1 MTEAINSAETKRK
14 RRWFQ
19 FSLRTLFVGVAAVA
33 VVCAVVSRIPNEIT
47 WKQVQSIKV
56 GMTEDEVRELL
67 GRPNAVSPN
76 ESGGIDWKYGGE
88 DEDRIEFKNGRVV
101 SAMKF

>member
-1 MTEAINSAETKRK
+1 MPDQPSP
-14 RRWFQ
+14 RRRFQ
-19 FSLRTLFVGVAAVA
+19 FRLRTLFVVFTVAAI
-33 VVCAVVSRIPNEIT
+33 VCAILSRIPNEIS

-76 ESGGIDWKYGGE
+76 DYGGVDWKYG
-88 DEDRIEFKNGRVV
+88 
-101 SAMKF
+101 